1 MRYQSRAHQAPGR
14 AEQYH
19 SGDVQAPQ
27 RKAVKLTM
35 NVQHLI
41 KLGVIAMIMFSL
53 LSTLSA
59 ENNKD
64 LAVTEGFLEVSGG
77 KIWYQIV
84 GADQKGIPL
93 LVVHG
98 GPGAPHDYLE
108 TLAELADQR
117 PVIFYDQL
125 GCGNSDR
132 PEDESLWNV
141 DRFVEELHSLRSSLK
156 LEQIHL
162 LGQSWGSML
171 SVEYLLRKNPS
182 GIQSLILS
190 APFLSTPIWAADQRE
205 LISNMEPDIQDT
217 ILSIEQSGDYAA
229 EAYQEAMMAFYR
241 KHLCR
246 MDPWPKSLLRT
257 MDKMGVGVYEYM
269 WGPSEFTIT
278 GTLLDADL
286 TGDLHKIKTPT
297 LFTCGEHDEA
307 TPESTK
313 HFHSLLP
320 GSEMHIFPDASHQH
334 HIEAQSDYHQLLREW
349 FSRHE

>member
-1 MRYQSRAHQAPGR
+1 MI
-14 AEQYH
+14 
-19 SGDVQAPQ
+19 
-27 RKAVKLTM
+27 M
-35 NVQHLI
+35 NMQQIL
-41 KLGVIAMIMFSL
+41 KLGVIAMIIFSL
-53 LSTLSA
+53 VSTSSA
-59 ENNKD
+59 KNNKD
-64 LAVTEGFLEVSGG
+64 MTVKEGFVEVSGG

-132 PEDESLWNV
+132 PEDESLWSV
-141 DRFVEELHSLRSSLK
+141 DRFVEELVTVRSALK

-162 LGQSWGSML
+162 LGQSWGTML
-171 SVEYLLRKNPS
+171 SVEYLLRNNPS

-205 LISNMEPDIQDT
+205 LISKMEPDIQDI
-217 ILSIEQSGDYAA
+217 ILRIEKSGDYDA
-229 EAYQEAMMAFYR
+229 EEYQEAMMAFYR

-257 MDKMGVGVYEYM
+257 MDKMGLGVYEYM

-286 TGDLHKIKTPT
+286 TGELKKITVPT
-297 LFTCGEHDEA
+297 LFTCGEYDEA
-307 TPESTK
+307 TPKSTK
-313 HFHSLLP
+313 LFHSQLP
-320 GSEMHIFPDASHQH
+320 GSEIHIFPDASHQH
-334 HIEAQSDYHQLLREW
+334 HIEAQAEYHQLLREW
-349 FSRHE
+349 LSQHE

>member
-1 MRYQSRAHQAPGR
+1 MI
-14 AEQYH
+14 
-19 SGDVQAPQ
+19 
-27 RKAVKLTM
+27 M
-35 NVQHLI
+35 NMQQVL
-41 KLGVIAMIMFSL
+41 KLGVIAMIIFSL
-53 LSTLSA
+53 VTTSSA
-59 ENNKD
+59 KNNKD
-64 LAVTEGFLEVSGG
+64 MTVKEGFVEVSGG

-132 PEDESLWNV
+132 PEDESLWSV
-141 DRFVEELHSLRSSLK
+141 DRFVEELVTVRSALK

-162 LGQSWGSML
+162 LGQSWGTML
-171 SVEYLLRKNPS
+171 SVEYLLRNNPS

-205 LISNMEPDIQDT
+205 LISKMEPDIQDI
-217 ILSIEQSGDYAA
+217 ILRIEESGDYAA
-229 EAYQEAMMAFYR
+229 EEYQEAMMAFYR

-257 MDKMGVGVYEYM
+257 MDKMGLGVYEYM

-286 TGDLHKIKTPT
+286 TGELKKITVPT
-297 LFTCGEHDEA
+297 LFTCGEYDEA
-307 TPESTK
+307 TPKSTK
-313 HFHSLLP
+313 LFHSQLP
-320 GSEMHIFPDASHQH
+320 GSEIHIFPDASHQH
-334 HIEAQSDYHQLLREW
+334 HIEAQAEYHQLLREW
-349 FSRHE
+349 LSQHE

>member
-1 MRYQSRAHQAPGR
+1 MI
-14 AEQYH
+14 
-19 SGDVQAPQ
+19 
-27 RKAVKLTM
+27 M
-35 NVQHLI
+35 NMQQVL
-41 KLGVIAMIMFSL
+41 KLGVIAMIIFSL
-53 LSTLSA
+53 VSTSSA
-59 ENNKD
+59 KNNKD
-64 LAVTEGFLEVSGG
+64 MTVKEGFVEVSGG

-132 PEDESLWNV
+132 PEDESLWSV
-141 DRFVEELHSLRSSLK
+141 DRFVEELVTVRSALK

-162 LGQSWGSML
+162 LGQSWGTML
-171 SVEYLLRKNPS
+171 SVEYLLRNNPS

-205 LISNMEPDIQDT
+205 LISKMEPDIQDI
-217 ILSIEQSGDYAA
+217 ILRIEKSGDYDA
-229 EAYQEAMMAFYR
+229 EEYQEAMMAFYR

-257 MDKMGVGVYEYM
+257 MDKMGLGVYEYM

-286 TGDLHKIKTPT
+286 TGELKKITVPT
-297 LFTCGEHDEA
+297 LFTCGEYDEA
-307 TPESTK
+307 TPKSTK
-313 HFHSLLP
+313 LFHSQLP
-320 GSEMHIFPDASHQH
+320 GSEIHIFPDASHQH
-334 HIEAQSDYHQLLREW
+334 HIEAQAEYHQLLREW
-349 FSRHE
+349 LSQHE

>member
-1 MRYQSRAHQAPGR
+1 MQQI
-14 AEQYH
+14 
-19 SGDVQAPQ
+19 
-27 RKAVKLTM
+27 L
-35 NVQHLI
+35 
-41 KLGVIAMIMFSL
+41 KLGVIAMIIFSL
-53 LSTLSA
+53 VSTSSA
-59 ENNKD
+59 KNNKD
-64 LAVTEGFLEVSGG
+64 MTVKEGFVEVSGG

-132 PEDESLWNV
+132 PEDESLWSV
-141 DRFVEELHSLRSSLK
+141 DRFVEELVTVRSALK

-162 LGQSWGSML
+162 LGQSWGTML
-171 SVEYLLRKNPS
+171 SVEYLLRNNPS

-205 LISNMEPDIQDT
+205 LISKMEPDIQDI
-217 ILSIEQSGDYAA
+217 ILRIEKSGDYDA
-229 EAYQEAMMAFYR
+229 EEYQEAMMAFYR

-257 MDKMGVGVYEYM
+257 MDKMGLGVYEYM

-278 GTLLDADL
+278 GTLLDAEL
-286 TGDLHKIKTPT
+286 TGELKKITVPT
-297 LFTCGEHDEA
+297 LFTCGEYDEA
-307 TPESTK
+307 TPKSTK
-313 HFHSLLP
+313 LFHSQLP
-320 GSEMHIFPDASHQH
+320 GSEIHIFPDASHQH
-334 HIEAQSDYHQLLREW
+334 HIEAQAEYHQLLREW
-349 FSRHE
+349 LSQHE

>member
-1 MRYQSRAHQAPGR
+1 MQQ
-14 AEQYH
+14 
-19 SGDVQAPQ
+19 V
-27 RKAVKLTM
+27 L
-35 NVQHLI
+35 
-41 KLGVIAMIMFSL
+41 KLGVIAMIIFSL
-53 LSTLSA
+53 VSTSSA
-59 ENNKD
+59 KNNKD
-64 LAVTEGFLEVSGG
+64 MTVKEGFVEVSGG

-132 PEDESLWNV
+132 PEDESLWSV
-141 DRFVEELHSLRSSLK
+141 DRFVEELVTVRSALK

-162 LGQSWGSML
+162 LGQSWGTML
-171 SVEYLLRKNPS
+171 SVEYLLRNNPS

-205 LISNMEPDIQDT
+205 LISKMEPDIQDI
-217 ILSIEQSGDYAA
+217 ILRIEKSGDYDA
-229 EAYQEAMMAFYR
+229 EEYQEAMMAFYR

-257 MDKMGVGVYEYM
+257 MDKMGLGVYEYM

-278 GTLLDADL
+278 GTLLDAEL
-286 TGDLHKIKTPT
+286 TGELKKITVPT
-297 LFTCGEHDEA
+297 LFTCGEYDEA
-307 TPESTK
+307 TPKSTK
-313 HFHSLLP
+313 LFHSQLP
-320 GSEMHIFPDASHQH
+320 GSEIHIFPDASHQH
-334 HIEAQSDYHQLLREW
+334 HIEAQAEYHQLLREW
-349 FSRHE
+349 LSQHE

>member
-1 MRYQSRAHQAPGR
+1 
-14 AEQYH
+14 
-19 SGDVQAPQ
+19 
-27 RKAVKLTM
+27 M
-35 NVQHLI
+35 NMQQVL
-41 KLGVIAMIMFSL
+41 KLGVIAMIIFSL
-53 LSTLSA
+53 VSTSSA
-59 ENNKD
+59 KNNKD
-64 LAVTEGFLEVSGG
+64 MTVKEGFVEVSGG

-132 PEDESLWNV
+132 PEDESLWSV
-141 DRFVEELHSLRSSLK
+141 DRFVEELVAVRSALR

-162 LGQSWGSML
+162 LGQSWGTML
-171 SVEYLLRKNPS
+171 SVEYLLRNNPS

-205 LISNMEPDIQDT
+205 LISKMEPDIQDI
-217 ILSIEQSGDYAA
+217 ILRIEESGDYAA
-229 EAYQEAMMAFYR
+229 EEYQEAMMAFYR

-257 MDKMGVGVYEYM
+257 MDKMGLGVYEYM

-278 GTLLDADL
+278 GTLIDADL
-286 TGDLHKIKTPT
+286 TGELKKITVPT
-297 LFTCGEHDEA
+297 LFTCGEYDEA
-307 TPESTK
+307 TPKSTK
-313 HFHSLLP
+313 LFHSQLP
-320 GSEMHIFPDASHQH
+320 GSEIHIFPDASHQH
-334 HIEAQSDYHQLLREW
+334 HIEAQAEYHQLLREW
-349 FSRHE
+349 LSQHE

>member
-1 MRYQSRAHQAPGR
+1 MI
-14 AEQYH
+14 
-19 SGDVQAPQ
+19 
-27 RKAVKLTM
+27 M
-35 NVQHLI
+35 NMQQVL
-41 KLGVIAMIMFSL
+41 KLGVIAMIIFSL
-53 LSTLSA
+53 VSTSSA
-59 ENNKD
+59 KNNKD
-64 LAVTEGFLEVSGG
+64 MTVKEGFVEVSGG

-132 PEDESLWNV
+132 PEDESLWSV
-141 DRFVEELHSLRSSLK
+141 DRFVEELVTVRSALK

-162 LGQSWGSML
+162 LGQSWGTML
-171 SVEYLLRKNPS
+171 SVEYLLRNNPS

-205 LISNMEPDIQDT
+205 LISKMEPDIQDI
-217 ILSIEQSGDYAA
+217 ILRIEKSGDYDA
-229 EAYQEAMMAFYR
+229 EEYQEAMMAFYR

-257 MDKMGVGVYEYM
+257 MDKMGLGVYEYM

-278 GTLLDADL
+278 GTLLDAEL
-286 TGDLHKIKTPT
+286 TGELKKITVPT
-297 LFTCGEHDEA
+297 LFTCGEYDEA
-307 TPESTK
+307 TPKSTK
-313 HFHSLLP
+313 LFHSQLP
-320 GSEMHIFPDASHQH
+320 GSEIHIFPDASHQH
-334 HIEAQSDYHQLLREW
+334 HIEAQAEYHQLLREW
-349 FSRHE
+349 LSQHE